1 MKAADLCP
9 EVVPFM
15 RQALKA
21 SPKPKTAEALREA
34 AIALMRAPDSTSRY
48 KRMHFGERA
57 QAFGVLDRMAACIL
71 AKKGYADLHPDDAAK
86 LSAEELAALEQ
97 ALVG

>member
-1 MKAADLCP
+1 MKAADLCA

-21 SPKPKTAEALREA
+21 SPKPKTVEALREA
-34 AIALMRAPDSTSRY
+34 ALALMRAPESTSKY
-48 KRMHFGERA
+48 KGLYFGERA

-71 AKKGYADLHPDDAAK
+71 AKKGYADLHPDEAAM
-86 LSAEELAALEQ
+86 LPAEELAALEQ
-97 ALVG
+97 ALAG